1 MLALVRCTPMAVIGN
16 EKTNLYVSKDGLQR
30 ANDGSQHRKDGLQR
44 ANDGSQHRKD
54 GLHVSDDHSRHYPK
68 HSHPYPVYLSTFSP
82 SYFPR
87 GADRYVT
94 RH

>member
-30 ANDGSQHRKDGLQR
+30 ANDGCQHRKDGLQ
-44 ANDGSQHRKD
+44 
-54 GLHVSDDHSRHYPK
+54 VSDDHSRHYPK
-68 HSHPYPVYLSTFSP
+68 HSHPYPIYLSTFLP